1 MVKVHQ
7 IFDNLQTAVP
17 GVYFKQR
24 FPTAVGAGT
33 VPQISVVLG
42 TSRGGVP
49 YNAADVAE
57 QDRLIRLTSVP
68 DALDLLRGGDAYYGC
83 EFYMNPHNEDTLSK
97 PLEVGFLMVNPATRS
112 TSSLQN
118 VAPADVI
125 DLKSARFGAYAN
137 QLTRKITAGTS
148 AGYWASVKLGET
160 EWEQD
165 DISLDLMSVRY
176 VGTGTAA
183 TMTITSTTLSTTV
196 TAGPGG
202 ENLTLTL
209 ADYENLAQ
217 LVEVINTQTAY
228 TCFLETSSSEKADL
242 FDAISAVDIL
252 TAEYTALGDVEAL
265 IRWLNGRTDSEVI
278 ASLSTGAERDPI
290 VPDAGY
296 VFFTGGADGAASISD
311 WTGALEVLSR
321 DNRVRW
327 IGVASD
333 DPAVHTVVRDHVRAM
348 STEVLMKHRQMS
360 TGCTASL
367 TAKADRI
374 RAARAVTCARAEY
387 FYQSFT
393 RYDYPN
399 NVNNKEFPPYLAAFM
414 AAGTRHG
421 NQITTSAE
429 RKFMNVLGVPEVIN
443 DTDLEEYTRA
453 GLSTLAPSDGQVE
466 LRANVTTHQGDNELL
481 SIPSAVRTADE
492 VTLRVKAAIER
503 RIAKLP
509 DAGSNTLSDDF
520 NNWIR
525 SSLLKSFSENT
536 SGSAPLARDFTEV
549 QFSGT
554 GTSWT
559 LSYVCEVAVGPRFVS
574 GVHNYITG

>member
-1 MVKVHQ
+1 MVHVQQ

-24 FPTAVGAGT
+24 FPTATGTGT

-42 TSRGGVP
+42 SARGGIP
-49 YNAADVAE
+49 YNATDVIE

-68 DALDLLRGGDAYYGC
+68 SALDLLRGGDAYYGC

-97 PLEVGFLMVNPATRS
+97 PLEVGFLMVNPATRA
-112 TSSLQN
+112 TSSLKN
-118 VAPADVI
+118 IAPTDVI
-125 DLKSARFGAYAN
+125 DLKSARFGEYPN

-148 AGYWASVKLGET
+148 AGYWASVKLGQT

-165 DISLDLMSVRY
+165 DISLELMSLRY

-183 TMTITSTTLSTTV
+183 IMTITSTTLTTTV
-196 TAGPGG
+196 TGGPGG
-202 ENLTLTL
+202 EDLALTL

-217 LVEVINTQTAY
+217 LTEVINTQTAY
-228 TCFLETSSSEKADL
+228 TCFLETSSSEKPDL

-252 TAEYTALGDVEAL
+252 TAEYTAVGDVEAL

-278 ASLSTGAERDPI
+278 AELTSGAERDPI
-290 VPDAGY
+290 VADTGY
-296 VFFTGGADGAASISD
+296 VFFSGGTDGAASISD
-311 WTGALEVLSR
+311 WTGALEVLAR

-327 IGVASD
+327 IGVASG

-348 STEVLMKHRQMS
+348 SQEDEMKHRQMS
-360 TGCTASL
+360 CGASAAL

-374 RAARAVTCARAEY
+374 RAARALSCSRAEY
-387 FYQSFT
+387 FVTPFT
-393 RYDYPN
+393 RFDYVTN
-399 NVNNKEFPPYLAAFM
+399 TNNKEFPPYLGAFM

-421 NQITTSAE
+421 NQTTTSAE
-429 RKFMNVLGVPEVIN
+429 RKFMNVLGVPEVAN
-443 DTDLEEYTRA
+443 NVDLEDYARA
-453 GLSTLAPSDGQVE
+453 GCSVLLPSDGQTE
-466 LRANVTTHQGDNELL
+466 LRVNITTHQGDNELL
-481 SIPSAVRTADE
+481 SLPSAVRTSDE
-492 VTLRVKAAIER
+492 VTLRVKSAIER

-509 DAGSNTLSDDF
+509 DAGTNALSDDF

-525 SSLLKSFSENT
+525 SSLLPSFEQNT
-536 SGSAPLARDFTEV
+536 SGSAPLARNFENV
-549 QFSGT
+549 QFDGT

-559 LSYVCEVAVGPRFVS
+559 LSYVCEIAVGPRFVS
-574 GVHNYITG
+574 GVHNYIVG